1 MKENNLFDFFI
12 EQTLNSFKG
21 WDFSHITDTGRMDDS
36 PLEWSYSSKI
46 LEIIYLRDIKYML
59 DMGTGGGEFLAKF
72 KKLPPNTY
80 ATEGYEPNLPL
91 AKERLNPRGIEVKEV
106 KNDVLKFKANFFE
119 LITNRHESYSV
130 KEVDRVFS
138 EKGIFITQQ
147 VGSENCLEI
156 NEKLGAQV
164 DMGLGEW
171 NLKKAITE
179 LKAADFN
186 ILTKSEQYPILR
198 FYDIGALIYYLR
210 AIPWQIKDFEVD
222 KYYSK
227 LKEIHDYIG
236 KHNYFE
242 VKEHRF
248 FIVAERR

>member
-1 MKENNLFDFFI
+1 MEENNLFDFFI

-21 WDFSHITDTGRMDDS
+21 WDFSHITETGRMDDS
-36 PLEWSYSSKI
+36 PLEWSYSSRI
-46 LEIIYLRDIKYML
+46 LEIIYQRNIKYML

-106 KNDVLKFKANFFE
+106 KNDVLKFEDNFFE

-130 KEVDRVFS
+130 KEVYRVLDK
-138 EKGIFITQQ
+138 KGIFITQQ
-147 VGSENCLEI
+147 VGSKNCLEI
-156 NEKLGAQV
+156 NEKLGTKV

-179 LKAADFN
+179 LKATDFN
-186 ILTKSEQYPILR
+186 ILTKSEEFPILR
-198 FYDIGALIYYLR
+198 FYDIGALIYYLK
-210 AIPWQIKDFEVD
+210 AVPWQVTDFGVD
-222 KYYSK
+222 KYYLK
-227 LKEIHDYIG
+227 LREIHEYIEEN
-236 KHNYFE
+236 NYFE

-248 FIVAERR
+248 FIIAEK

>member
-1 MKENNLFDFFI
+1 MEENNLFDFFI

-21 WDFSHITDTGRMDDS
+21 WDFSHITETGRIDDS
-36 PLEWSYSSKI
+36 PLEWSYSSRI
-46 LEIIYLRDIKYML
+46 LEIIYQRNIKYML

-106 KNDVLKFKANFFE
+106 KNDVLKFEDNFFE

-130 KEVDRVFS
+130 KEVYRVLDK
-138 EKGIFITQQ
+138 KGIFITQQ
-147 VGSENCLEI
+147 VGSKNCLEI
-156 NEKLGAQV
+156 NEKLGAVV

-179 LKAADFN
+179 LKATDFN
-186 ILTKSEQYPILR
+186 ILTKSEEFPILR
-198 FYDIGALIYYLR
+198 FYDIGALIYYLK
-210 AIPWQIKDFEVD
+210 AVPWQVTDFGVD
-222 KYYSK
+222 KYYLK
-227 LKEIHDYIG
+227 LREIHEHIEEN
-236 KHNYFE
+236 NYFE

-248 FIVAERR
+248 FIIAEK